1 MARVLRAIGTR
12 GGEGSIGKVFCGVTV
27 MLGEFGCVGRIAGR
41 LRSVR
46 TGSDNGSGVVRFLI
60 GRVA

>member
-12 GGEGSIGKVFCGVTV
+12 GFEGSIGKVFCGGTV
-27 MLGEFGCVGRIAGR
+27 MLGEFGCVGRIAAR

-46 TGSDNGSGVVRFLI
+46 TGSDNGWGVVRFLI

>member
-1 MARVLRAIGTR
+1 MGARGF
-12 GGEGSIGKVFCGVTV
+12 EGSIGKVFCGGTV
-27 MLGEFGCVGRIAGR
+27 MLGEFGCVGRIAAR

-46 TGSDNGSGVVRFLI
+46 TGSDNGSGAVRFLI

>member
-1 MARVLRAIGTR
+1 MGTR
-12 GGEGSIGKVFCGVTV
+12 GFEGSIGKVFCGGTV
-27 MLGEFGCVGRIAGR
+27 MLGEFGCVGRIAAR

-46 TGSDNGSGVVRFLI
+46 TGSDNGWGVVRFLI